1 MVDVH
6 ARMQSLDGL
15 RAVSILLV
23 VCSHAWLSHVI
34 PGGLGVTIFFFISGF
49 IITRVLLAEYAA
61 TGGVSIHKFYVRR
74 LFRLM
79 PALTVYLLVSLLL
92 MAGPGQPVKPM
103 DFVAVLLYFANFY
116 QVFVGF
122 AQDTLMSPLRITWS
136 LAIEEHYYFVYP
148 ALFAALVARPRAFLQ
163 VIAACIV
170 AVLCWRIYLVWSMG
184 MSEFTVVRVYMGTD
198 TRVDAIFFGAGF
210 ALLCAN
216 FPRVDTALRGSAA
229 FWCGVLLLLSTLV
242 LRSDLFRETVRYT
255 LQGMAL
261 ALMFNRLLF
270 VDSAASRV
278 LSLPLMSYIGRISY
292 SLYLYHWLMLG
303 LVSMLMPGYGVVAKW
318 AVLMPLSFL
327 SAHLSYRYVEQPFL
341 RLGRTLL
348 ANKQPLGLA

>member
-1 MVDVH
+1 MADVH
-6 ARMQSLDGL
+6 ARMQPLDGL

-23 VCSHAWLSHVI
+23 VLSHAWLGHVI

-49 IITRVLLAEYAA
+49 IITRVLLAEHAA
-61 TGGVSIHKFYVRR
+61 SGTISIQKFYVRR

-79 PALTVYLLVSLLL
+79 PALTVYLLVSLLV
-92 MAGPGQPVKPM
+92 MAAARQPVKLM
-103 DFVAVLLYFANFY
+103 DFAAVLLYFSNFY
-116 QVFVGF
+116 YVFVGF
-122 AQDTLMSPLRITWS
+122 AQETLMSPLRITWS

-148 ALFAALVARPRAFLQ
+148 ALFAALAARPRAFLQ

-184 MSEFTVVRVYMGTD
+184 LNDFTIGRIYMGTD

-216 FPRVDTALRGSAA
+216 FPRIDMALRGSAA
-229 FWCGVLLLLSTLV
+229 FWCGALLLLSTLV
-242 LRSDLFRETVRYT
+242 VRGDLFRETLRYT
-255 LQGMAL
+255 LQGGAL

-270 VDSAASRV
+270 VDSAACRV
-278 LSLPLMSYIGRISY
+278 LSLPLMSYIGRVSY
-292 SLYLYHWLMLG
+292 SLYLYHWLALG
-303 LVSMLMPGYGVVAKW
+303 LVSMLMSDYGIAAKW

-348 ANKQPLGLA
+348 ARKQPMGLA